1 MQVMDLVGEF
11 VKLVG
16 SAPWY
21 RLIGMEIK
29 RGENEIL
36 VEIQVEEKHLQAL
49 GMVHGGA
56 IASILDSAIGLN
68 INKELIEKGKFAIT
82 SQLNV
87 HYLKPVSRGKITA
100 KAKPLFIGSKVAVG
114 YGELKDENGETI
126 AVATSTFYITT
137 RKE

>member
-1 MQVMDLVGEF
+1 MDLVGEF

-21 RLIGMEIK
+21 RLISMEIK

-36 VEIQVEEKHLQAL
+36 VEIQIEEKHLQAL

-68 INKELIEKGKFAIT
+68 INKELIEKGKLAIT

>member
-1 MQVMDLVGEF
+1 MGLVDEF
-11 VKLVG
+11 VRTVG

-21 RLIGMEIK
+21 KLIGMEI
-29 RGENEIL
+29 RMGENEIS
-36 VEIQVEEKHLQAL
+36 VEINVEEKHLQAL

-68 INKELIEKGKFAIT
+68 INKELVEKGKLAIT

-87 HYLKPVSRGKITA
+87 HYLKPVSKGKIIA
-100 KAKPLFIGSKVAVG
+100 RAKPLFIGSKVAVG

-137 RKE
+137 RKN

>member
-1 MQVMDLVGEF
+1 MDLVEEF

-21 RLIGMEIK
+21 KLIGMKIK
-29 RGENEIL
+29 REDREIS
-36 VEIQVEEKHLQAL
+36 VEIDVEEKHLQAL

-68 INKELIEKGKFAIT
+68 INKELIEKGKLAIT

-87 HYLKPVSRGKITA
+87 HYLKPVSKGKIIA

-137 RKE
+137 RRE

>member
-1 MQVMDLVGEF
+1 MDLIEEF
-11 VKLVG
+11 VKLVE

-21 RLIGMEIK
+21 RLIGMKIRREDKEIS
-29 RGENEIL
+29 

-68 INKELIEKGKFAIT
+68 INKELINEGKLAIT

-87 HYLKPVSRGKITA
+87 HYLKPVSKGKIIA
-100 KAKPLFIGSKVAVG
+100 RAKPLFIGSKVAVG
-114 YGELKDENGETI
+114 YGELKDENGDTV
-126 AVATSTFYITT
+126 AVATSTFYITV

>member
-1 MQVMDLVGEF
+1 MDLVEEF

-29 RGENEIL
+29 RKEEGIL
-36 VEIQVEEKHLQAL
+36 VEMKVEEKHLQAL

-68 INKELIEKGKFAIT
+68 INKELIGKGKLAIT

-87 HYLKPVSRGKITA
+87 HYLKPVSGGKIIA
-100 KAKPLFIGSKVAVG
+100 KARPLFIGSKVAVG
-114 YGELKDENGETI
+114 YGELKDEKGETV

-137 RKE
+137 RRE

>member
-1 MQVMDLVGEF
+1 L
-11 VKLVG
+11 
-16 SAPWY
+16 
-21 RLIGMEIK
+21 
-29 RGENEIL
+29 
-36 VEIQVEEKHLQAL
+36 
-49 GMVHGGA
+49 
-56 IASILDSAIGLN
+56 
-68 INKELIEKGKFAIT
+68 AIT

>member
-1 MQVMDLVGEF
+1 MDLVEEF

-29 RGENEIL
+29 RKEEGIS
-36 VEIQVEEKHLQAL
+36 VEIKVEEKHLQAL

-68 INKELIEKGKFAIT
+68 INKELIGKGKLAIT

-87 HYLKPVSRGKITA
+87 HYLKPVSGGKIIA
-100 KAKPLFIGSKVAVG
+100 KARPLFIGSKVAVG
-114 YGELKDENGETI
+114 YGELKDEKGETV

-137 RKE
+137 RRE

>member
-1 MQVMDLVGEF
+1 MDLVEEF

-29 RGENEIL
+29 RKEEGIF
-36 VEIQVEEKHLQAL
+36 VEIKVEEKHLQAL

-68 INKELIEKGKFAIT
+68 INKELIEKGKLAIT

-87 HYLKPVSRGKITA
+87 HYLKPVSGGKIIA
-100 KAKPLFIGSKVAVG
+100 KARPLFIGSKVAVG
-114 YGELKDENGETI
+114 YGELKDEKGETV

-137 RKE
+137 RRE

>member
-1 MQVMDLVGEF
+1 MDLVEEF

-21 RLIGMEIK
+21 RLLGMEIK
-29 RGENEIL
+29 REEKEIF
-36 VEIQVEEKHLQAL
+36 VEIKVEEKHLQAL

-68 INKELIEKGKFAIT
+68 INKELVGKGKLAIT

-87 HYLKPVSRGKITA
+87 HYLKPVSGGKIIA
-100 KAKPLFIGSKVAVG
+100 KAKPLYIGSKVA
-114 YGELKDENGETI
+114 YLLYHY
-126 AVATSTFYITT
+126 A
-137 RKE
+137 

>member
-1 MQVMDLVGEF
+1 MDLVEEF

-21 RLIGMEIK
+21 KLIGMEIK
-29 RGENEIL
+29 RSGGEIF
-36 VEIQVEEKHLQAL
+36 VEVSVEEKHLQAL

-68 INKELIEKGKFAIT
+68 INKELVEKGKVAIT

-87 HYLKPVSRGKITA
+87 HYLKPVSKGKIRA

-114 YGELKDENGETI
+114 YGELVDENGGAI
-126 AVATSTFYITT
+126 AVATATFYITA
-137 RKE
+137 REGKD

>member
-1 MQVMDLVGEF
+1 MEVEDF
-11 VKLVG
+11 VRLVG

-21 RLIGMEIK
+21 RLVGMEVK
-29 RGENEIL
+29 RGQSEIT
-36 VEIQVEEKHLQAL
+36 VEIEVEEKHLQAL

-68 INKELIEKGKFAIT
+68 INKELVGKGKLAIT

-87 HYLKPVSRGKITA
+87 HYLKPVYGGRIIA
-100 KAKPLFIGSKVAVG
+100 KARPLFIGSKVAVG
-114 YGELKDENGETI
+114 YGELKDEKGETV

-137 RKE
+137 RGTN